1 MKQLLA
7 LLLVGG
13 LVGCAEQGPDRIST
27 AGPNYPYAAHST
39 TAEVSY
45 PTNTVYSTWTTDA
58 LQKKRLDMYARLPQ
72 TQTANGVPAYI
83 MHGSQLPAQDEIRKI
98 EAELNKR
105 YKAGEKAAELKE
117 WWPRTR
123 RHIT

>member
-7 LLLVGG
+7 LVLAVG
-13 LVGCAEQGPDRIST
+13 LVGCVEESQQVST
-27 AGPNYPYAAHST
+27 PGGNYPYARYST
-39 TAEVSY
+39 TSEVSG
-45 PTNTVYSTWTTDA
+45 PSGVYASWTTAA
-58 LQKKRLDMYARLPQ
+58 LQKKRLDMYAMLPQ

-83 MHGSQLPAQDEIRKI
+83 SHGPQLPAQDEIKKI

-105 YKAGEKAAELKE
+105 YKAGDKSAQLKE

>member
-1 MKQLLA
+1 MKQFLVLILA
-7 LLLVGG
+7 GG
-13 LVGCAEQGPDRIST
+13 LIGCAEQDQITT

-39 TAEVSY
+39 RAEVTF

-58 LQKKRLDMYARLPQ
+58 LQKKRLDLYARLPQ
-72 TQTANGVPAYI
+72 TQTQNGVPAYYT
-83 MHGSQLPAQDEIRKI
+83 HGSRLPAQDEIVKI

-105 YKAGEKAAELKE
+105 YKNGEKAAELKE
-117 WWPRTR
+117 WWPRSR